1 MRREMS
7 EEEQKKKLRH
17 AVDSDKYLCG
27 KVVAITFPALEGG
40 EPRVMNCAW
49 SIKDACLEVELT
61 PQNIEYVVAALQS
74 SPQVEKKVPKSPRTP
89 KRRKRRHQLEV
100 EEPEGDAIEDD
111 AMEADAGGL
120 GD

>member
-1 MRREMS
+1 M
-7 EEEQKKKLRH
+7 
-17 AVDSDKYLCG
+17 CG

-61 PQNIEYVVAALQS
+61 PQNLEYVVAALQS
-74 SPQVEKKVPKSPRTP
+74 SPPVEKNVPKSPRSP
-89 KRRKRRHQLEV
+89 KRRKRRHREEQLEV
-100 EEPEGDAIEDD
+100 EEPEGHAIEGDV
-111 AMEADAGGL
+111 MEADAGGL